1 MTIRRTT
8 GLRNAGLFATLLVLL
23 LASTLSAQWLNYP
36 TAGIPR
42 TADGKP
48 DLNGPAPKSFDGKPD
63 LSGIWEPQKNRPC
76 PPSGCPDQRLTNEF
90 INVGLA
96 VKGGLPLQK
105 WAADLV
111 KIRSATNG
119 KDDPTSQCLPGGI
132 VKMHTSPFYRK
143 IVQTP
148 GLLLILFEREVG
160 YRQIFT
166 DGRPLPEDPN
176 PNWNGYS
183 TGKWEGDTLVV
194 QSAGFHDGTWLDR
207 DGNPLTEA
215 GKITE
220 RFHRVTFGK
229 MEVEITV
236 NDPMAYTKPFTFKIT
251 EVLVPDTE
259 MMDYIC
265 LENQKFDPH
274 GTTK

>member
-1 MTIRRTT
+1 MTICC
-8 GLRNAGLFATLLVLL
+8 AGALATLLILPVHG
-23 LASTLSAQWLNYP
+23 QWLNYP
-36 TAGIPR
+36 TPGLPR

-48 DLNGPAPKSFDGKPD
+48 DLTAPAPRTPDGKPD

-76 PPSGCPDQRLTNEF
+76 PPYGCPDQRLTNEF
-90 INVGLA
+90 MNVGLA

-111 KIRSATNG
+111 KVRSATNG

-132 VKMHTSPFYRK
+132 IKMHTSPFYRK
-143 IVQTP
+143 LVQTP
-148 GLLLILFEREVG
+148 GLLLILFERETG

-194 QSAGFHDGTWLDR
+194 QSIGFHDGTWLDR

-215 GKITE
+215 GRITE
-220 RFHRVTFGK
+220 RFRRINFGK
-229 MEVEITV
+229 MEIEITV
-236 NDPMAYTKPFTFKIT
+236 DDPKAYTKPFTFKIT
-251 EVLVPDTE
+251 HLLAAETE
-259 MMDYIC
+259 MMDYTC
-265 LENQKFDPH
+265 LENQKY
-274 GTTK
+274 TAR